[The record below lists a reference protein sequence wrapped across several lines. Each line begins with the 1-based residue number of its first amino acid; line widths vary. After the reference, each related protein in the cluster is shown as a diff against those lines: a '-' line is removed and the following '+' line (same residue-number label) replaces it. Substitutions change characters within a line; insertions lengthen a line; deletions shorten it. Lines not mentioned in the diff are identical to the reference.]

1 VGAENNNDLR
11 EEKLTYHRR
20 VTAFASTSAI
30 IVMLGS
36 TLTAS
41 AQTLELRISTQGPTG
56 TPDTRM
62 VMKFIEE
69 LENDLGDNFEYEFFN
84 TGALGDE
91 IAHMQMIRSGQ
102 IDVYPAGSDVPQ
114 LDNNMTVFELPFLFS
129 DRDAVIQALDAGLED
144 SLRASLRSAAGVEL
158 LAFGEM
164 GFRQII
170 NNVRPIET
178 PEDLEGVKL
187 RVPGNAARQ
196 ITFTS
201 FGATPVTMGFSELY
215 LAMQQGTIDGQEGP
229 IASMQSASFYEV
241 ADYLSLSNHVYTPV
255 TLLMNGNKF
264 DSLSDEHK
272 EAVLQA
278 ARAAAEFSYEQGRIA
293 DDEVMAQLR
302 ETMTVNEIDY
312 AAFQEAARPVWD
324 EIRPLL
330 DGEIVDTAIAAASG
344 ASN

>member
-1 VGAENNNDLR
+1 
-11 EEKLTYHRR
+11 
-20 VTAFASTSAI
+20 
-30 IVMLGS
+30 
-36 TLTAS
+36 
-41 AQTLELRISTQGPTG
+41 
-56 TPDTRM
+56 
-62 VMKFIEE
+62 
-69 LENDLGDNFEYEFFN
+69 
-84 TGALGDE
+84 
-91 IAHMQMIRSGQ
+91 MQMIRSGQ

-215 LAMQQGTIDGQEGP
+215 LAMQQGTIDGQEGADSP
-229 IASMQSASFYEV
+229 RCNPRRSTKV

-302 ETMTVNEIDY
+302 ETMTVKRD
-312 AAFQEAARPVWD
+312 RLCRLP
-324 EIRPLL
+324 RGGP
-330 DGEIVDTAIAAASG
+330 ASLG
-344 ASN
+344 